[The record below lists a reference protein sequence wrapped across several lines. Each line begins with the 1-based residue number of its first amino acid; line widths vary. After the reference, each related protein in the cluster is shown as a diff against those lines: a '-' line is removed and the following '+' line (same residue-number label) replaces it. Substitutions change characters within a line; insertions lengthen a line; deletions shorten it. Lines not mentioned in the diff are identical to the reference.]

1 MTKLLKRADLLLIL
15 TLLCLSFAPLLFLSG
30 RSGAVYA
37 DITVDGRLYRRVPLS
52 GRHGREEFTVRTPD
66 GSNTMTEMAKAAAED
81 MADAEKCLIG
91 KTVIASEY
99 YNTRLNRNL
108 ITFNII

>member
-1 MTKLLKRADLLLIL
+1 MSMSEIMNRAQKPVIGERYTVNALELRTVEDKYNPGKTREVLIMH
-15 TLLCLSFAPLLFLSG
+15 TDK
-30 RSGAVYA
+30 GAIYA
-37 DITVDGRLYRRVPLS
+37 TS
-52 GRHGREEFTVRTPD
+52 A
-66 GSNTMTEMAKAAAED
+66 MAKAAAED

-108 ITFNII
+108 ITFNIV

>member
-1 MTKLLKRADLLLIL
+1 MSMSDIMNHAQKPVVGERYTVNALEL
-15 TLLCLSFAPLLFLSG
+15 
-30 RSGAVYA
+30 RSVDDKFNPGQRRDVLVMHTDKGAIYA
-37 DITVDGRLYRRVPLS
+37 T
-52 GRHGREEFTVRTPD
+52 
-66 GSNTMTEMAKAAAED
+66 GSMAKSAAED
-81 MADAEKCLIG
+81 MRDAENCLIG

>member
-1 MTKLLKRADLLLIL
+1 MSMSDIMNRARKPVVGERYTVNALELRTVEDKYHPGQIRDVLIL
-15 TLLCLSFAPLLFLSG
+15 HTDK
-30 RSGAVYA
+30 GAIYA
-37 DITVDGRLYRRVPLS
+37 TS
-52 GRHGREEFTVRTPD
+52 A
-66 GSNTMTEMAKAAAED
+66 MAKAAAGD

-91 KTVIASEY
+91 KTVIAAEY

>member
-1 MTKLLKRADLLLIL
+1 MSMSDIMSRAQKPTVGERYTVNALELRMVDDKFNPGQTRHVLVMH
-15 TLLCLSFAPLLFLSG
+15 TDK
-30 RSGAVYA
+30 GAIYA
-37 DITVDGRLYRRVPLS
+37 TS
-52 GRHGREEFTVRTPD
+52 A
-66 GSNTMTEMAKAAAED
+66 MAKAAAED

>member
-1 MTKLLKRADLLLIL
+1 MKN
-15 TLLCLSFAPLLFLSG
+15 
-30 RSGAVYA
+30 
-37 DITVDGRLYRRVPLS
+37 ITAFR
-52 GRHGREEFTVRTPD
+52 
-66 GSNTMTEMAKAAAED
+66 KAAAED

-99 YNTRLNRNL
+99 YNARMNRNL

>member
-1 MTKLLKRADLLLIL
+1 MSMSEIMNRAQKPVIGEHYTVNALELRTVEDKYNPGQTREVLIMH
-15 TLLCLSFAPLLFLSG
+15 TDK
-30 RSGAVYA
+30 GAIYA
-37 DITVDGRLYRRVPLS
+37 TS
-52 GRHGREEFTVRTPD
+52 A
-66 GSNTMTEMAKAAAED
+66 MAKAAVED

-108 ITFNII
+108 ITFNIV

>member
-1 MTKLLKRADLLLIL
+1 MSMNDILNRAQKPVVGERYTVNSLEL
-15 TLLCLSFAPLLFLSG
+15 
-30 RSGAVYA
+30 RSVDDKFNPGQRRDVLVMHTDKGAIYA
-37 DITVDGRLYRRVPLS
+37 T
-52 GRHGREEFTVRTPD
+52 
-66 GSNTMTEMAKAAAED
+66 GSMAKAAAED
-81 MADAEKCLIG
+81 MRDAENCLIG

>member
-1 MTKLLKRADLLLIL
+1 MSMSDIMNRAQKPVIGERYTVNALELRTVEDKYNPGQTRNVLIMH
-15 TLLCLSFAPLLFLSG
+15 TDK
-30 RSGAVYA
+30 GAIYA
-37 DITVDGRLYRRVPLS
+37 TS
-52 GRHGREEFTVRTPD
+52 A
-66 GSNTMTEMAKAAAED
+66 MAKAAVED